1 MKLTVLREQIRAVSL
16 EGLSPVTF
24 TKRISRE
31 TMILVLC
38 GNLQEKATLNTEH
51 RSTEAKN
58 GRPAVNRR
66 IRKRKRREL
75 SKGLQIS
82 RV

>member
-1 MKLTVLREQIRAVSL
+1 MSL
-16 EGLSPVTF
+16 EGLSPVTL

-38 GNLQEKATLNTEH
+38 GNLQEKATLNTTAPQQH
-51 RSTEAKN
+51 RGKEAKN